1 MNRQLEPLLRTASR
15 PFLRGGIYPWQFA
28 RWKLRLDPV
37 FLSLLEKGCLPD
49 RGCLLDVGC
58 GQGVLLMLL
67 VAAREQYRRGEWPS
81 HWAPPPLNLELHGLE
96 RRRDRVWMARRALR
110 DNARIT
116 RCDVREAVFPR
127 CSAIT
132 ILDLLL
138 YLGPDDQRSLLEK
151 AAAALEPGGL
161 LLLRD
166 ADAAAGVSYQVTRW
180 SARLSAMGTGG
191 LWPELHCRSAAE
203 WRSVLEATGFSVAA
217 AEPKSEGTPFN
228 NVLFVCKKR
237 DK

>member
-1 MNRQLEPLLRTASR
+1 MNRQLEPLLRAASR
-15 PFLRGGIYPWQFA
+15 PYLRSGIYPWQFA

-37 FLSLLEKGCLPD
+37 FFSLLEKGCLPD

-58 GQGVLLMLL
+58 GQGVLLTLL

-81 HWAPPPLNLELHGLE
+81 NWAPPPLNLELQGLE
-96 RRRDRVWMARRALR
+96 SRRDRVSVACRALR

-116 RCDVREAVFPR
+116 RCDVREVAFPR

-132 ILDLLL
+132 VLDLLL
-138 YLGPDDQRSLLEK
+138 YLEPDDQQTLLEK
-151 AAAALEPGGL
+151 AAAALEPDGL

-191 LWPELHCRSAAE
+191 LWSKIHCRSAAE
-203 WRSVLEATGFSVAA
+203 WTSVLEAIGFSVVV

-228 NVLFVCKKR
+228 NMLFMARKR
-237 DK
+237 A